1 MPTTRKTTAPT
12 SWVRFHDLSDVS
24 VQGVR
29 IPKSQLLR
37 TRRRATPI
45 THSRTDKVTTETELT
60 LTSTPT
66 VESTAATWIAAMS
79 SRVAIPTV
87 MYARRRSE
95 LDREWLLSPSH
106 CSAPNQL
113 VVGLAPGDML
123 LPRIREALV
132 STAGTLDPAAPH
144 R

>member
-1 MPTTRKTTAPT
+1 MAPGCAHRATEGSAASATRSEAMPTTRKTTDPT

-79 SRVAIPTV
+79 NRVAIPIA
-87 MYARRRSE
+87 MYARADFSRF
-95 LDREWLLSPSH
+95 
-106 CSAPNQL
+106 
-113 VVGLAPGDML
+113 
-123 LPRIREALV
+123 
-132 STAGTLDPAAPH
+132 
-144 R
+144 